1 METKICKKCEVEKLF
16 CEFNK
21 DKYSNDGLRYR
32 CRECTSLEYKNFYYG
47 NQEGEIQ
54 RQINY
59 QKNNNES
66 VKKGRNNRHQKNYNN
81 NILYKLKINV
91 RNRVKSFIKSVNF
104 DVKTNNTY
112 NLVGCTPK
120 ELKTYLEKQFT
131 EGMSW
136 DNHKLNGWHI
146 DHITPLSSAKTED
159 DVHKLCHYKNL
170 QPLWCNENYKKG
182 TKVL

>member
-21 DKYSNDGLRYR
+21 DKYSNDGFRYR

-47 NQEGEIQ
+47 NRKEEIQ

-66 VKKGRNNRHQKNYNN
+66 VKKGRNNRYQKNYDN

-91 RNRVKSFIKSVNF
+91 RNRVKIFIKSVNF

-120 ELKTYLEKQFT
+120 ELKIYLEKQFT

-136 DNHKLNGWHI
+136 DNHKLTGWHI

-159 DVHKLCHYKNL
+159 DVYKLCHYTNL

-182 TKVL
+182 TKIL